1 MTPHNARGQGRKPI
15 PEEERLVLGS
25 IRLSEQQWKLFRA
38 LGGAK
43 WLRGQ
48 MDAAIVKIGENT
60 KNSLQE

>member
-1 MTPHNARGQGRKPI
+1 MKPHNARGQGRKPI

-43 WLRGQ
+43 WLRRALYIFQ
-48 MDAAIVKIGENT
+48 EKAESDVTVEKDA
-60 KNSLQE
+60 

>member
-25 IRLSEQQWKLFRA
+25 IRLSPAQWRLFRG

-43 WLRGQ
+43 WLRAQ

-60 KNSLQE
+60 KNSLHE